1 MARNRI
7 VNKLKS
13 RIPYLGNNQALKNH
27 IANALRN
34 AGDLNVV
41 IKNIDA
47 IPKENMDSLTKTG
60 LEKFKNEIIPEIR
73 QIIKETQGETAEQG
87 SKIEQAGAKQGNKTV
102 VRGNNIQIIENLDEA
117 EIRDII
123 TNKKRVAVDMLDKE
137 TADKMGFK
145 YPDVKRTIY
154 ADEITH
160 TLKQHGNEAKE
171 AARGQKAITAKDIAN
186 YHKFAKDADKNIIVD
201 GERGQKVLISGK
213 QINGHYVIVEEA
225 QTKNNNLAFKTMYFR
240 KGNVNDN
247 KVFQSA
253 PMAKDSQ
260 GLAFSPYKDD
270 AQRVAQTNDSI
281 IPQNSAK
288 DELKSLSKEYDVEQ
302 FLKDREDILA
312 KDARYG
318 KTRFSESRIEDNGG
332 VGGWEYKRTPAGYDK
347 NYNADFLITKADV
360 AKIRGGK
367 IDEQGSKIE
376 QARVKREVVK
386 GEAPGQHPDANFANE
401 KIINQPGL
409 RLNKSREKLIK
420 NTDVSKLNDE
430 QKSVYDVF
438 IGERDKVI
446 LQGKDLSDLYALEQG
461 GKNAG
466 AKKIMIKH
474 AGIEKTGGLSNDE
487 LLNIMDVVR
496 NGKIA
501 DDSFELRDDIIRYA
515 YDLKK

>member
-1 MARNRI
+1 MRLDPKADI
-7 VNKLKS
+7 LSVVKDFSKPIKTPIFTSKISVDKML
-13 RIPYLGNNQALKNH
+13 NH
-27 IANALRN
+27 LADKIG
-34 AGDLNVV
+34 GDRRLEYINLVKPTLEKPLFITQESINGAQRFRFFKTFIDEKDKVVKFLNVV
-41 IKNIDA
+41 EDKNGELIQITATPIKNTD
-47 IPKENMDSLTKTG
+47 L
-60 LEKFKNEIIPEIR
+60 KNLLKGKVIWGGDTLSDLSTP
-73 QIIKETQGETAEQG
+73 QT
-87 SKIEQAGAKQGNKTV
+87 AKQGS
-102 VRGNNIQIIENLDEA
+102 E
-117 EIRDII
+117 
-123 TNKKRVAVDMLDKE
+123 
-137 TADKMGFK
+137 ADKG
-145 YPDVKRTIY
+145 
-154 ADEITH
+154 
-160 TLKQHGNEAKE
+160 
-171 AARGQKAITAKDIAN
+171 
-186 YHKFAKDADKNIIVD
+186 II
-201 GERGQKVLISGK
+201 S
-213 QINGHYVIVEEA
+213 
-225 QTKNNNLAFKTMYFR
+225 
-240 KGNVNDN
+240 
-247 KVFQSA
+247 
-253 PMAKDSQ
+253 
-260 GLAFSPYKDD
+260 
-270 AQRVAQTNDSI
+270 
-281 IPQNSAK
+281 QNSAK

-376 QARVKREVVK
+376 QARVRREAVK
-386 GEAPGQHPDANFANE
+386 GEAPGQHPGANFANE

-438 IGERDKVI
+438 IGGRDKVI

-515 YDLKK
+515 YDLKKEDINFRVVIDEFNDGKKIFDYYSDRNFIDYGTMQKRLTGDKKFQSAPIAKDSQGLAFSPYKDDAQRVAQTNDYYITKFS

>member
-1 MARNRI
+1 MIGVRREDTPENLI
-7 VNKLKS
+7 VHALKS
-13 RIPYLGNNQALKNH
+13 SNKKEIERLVRRQMGRASLPTTLKN
-27 IANALRN
+27 
-34 AGDLNVV
+34 
-41 IKNIDA
+41 
-47 IPKENMDSLTKTG
+47 ETG
-60 LEKFKNEIIPEIR
+60 
-73 QIIKETQGETAEQG
+73 T
-87 SKIEQAGAKQGNKTV
+87 GAKAHSSAS
-102 VRGNNIQIIENLDEA
+102 D
-117 EIRDII
+117 
-123 TNKKRVAVDMLDKE
+123 
-137 TADKMGFK
+137 
-145 YPDVKRTIY
+145 
-154 ADEITH
+154 
-160 TLKQHGNEAKE
+160 
-171 AARGQKAITAKDIAN
+171 
-186 YHKFAKDADKNIIVD
+186 NII
-201 GERGQKVLISGK
+201 S
-213 QINGHYVIVEEA
+213 
-225 QTKNNNLAFKTMYFR
+225 
-240 KGNVNDN
+240 
-247 KVFQSA
+247 
-253 PMAKDSQ
+253 
-260 GLAFSPYKDD
+260 
-270 AQRVAQTNDSI
+270 
-281 IPQNSAK
+281 QNSAK

-318 KTRFSESRIEDNGG
+318 KTRFSEARVEDNGG

-347 NYNADFLITKADV
+347 NYKADFLITKADV

-376 QARVKREVVK
+376 QAEAKQEVVK
-386 GEAPGQHPDANFANE
+386 GEAPGQHPGANFANE

-515 YDLKK
+515 YDLKKEDINFRVVIDEFNDGKKIFDYYSDRNFIDYGTTQKRLTGNKTFQSAPMAKDSQGLAFSPYKDDAQRVAQTNDSIIPQHSAKDELEIKTYANPHVGAGLASGTLNAKDENGNFRRGEIC